1 MKRGNEVISDE
12 RWMALALAEA
22 RKAEAKGEVPIG
34 AVLVY
39 QNRLVARG
47 HNQSILRNDPT
58 AHAEILCLRA
68 AARKLKNYRLT
79 GAVLYVTLEPCAM
92 CAGAMVWAR
101 VGKTVYGCRDKKA
114 GALGTVLDLS
124 QMKNFN
130 HRFEASRGVLEP
142 ECRSILQ
149 AFFASKRKRK

>member
-1 MKRGNEVISDE
+1 
-12 RWMALALAEA
+12 MALALAEA

-79 GAVLYVTLEPCAM
+79 ETVLYVTLEPCAM

-101 VGKTVYGCRDKKA
+101 VGKTVYGCRDEKA

-124 QMKNFN
+124 QMKKFN
-130 HRFEASRGVLEP
+130 HRFETSGGVLEQD
-142 ECRSILQ
+142 CRSILQ
-149 AFFASKRKRK
+149 KFFASKRK